1 MRTRGLWLLAILC
14 AMLPLSGCWDAEELN
29 RRAVVAGIGI
39 DLSPDKKEYRVSY
52 QVIIAD
58 EISGKTGRGGTP
70 TMVYSAQ
77 GRSIMEATRKVSML
91 VPRLVSTAHARI
103 VVISEELARQGI
115 SDIVD
120 FLDRDSDIRLTA
132 KIFVA
137 KNGARAHDILSGL
150 SAMGKITAYTLAQK
164 TEMTSKEYGANYP
177 VEIDDVIRDILV
189 PNSGPIINGV
199 DILGNV
205 EDVRKQ
211 SNLEKTDALGILR
224 MSNIA
229 VFRGAR
235 LKGWL
240 TEDESVGLLWV
251 KGKLNKTSIVI
262 TPEEQGEITLDVRR
276 SKTSTQ
282 VLLKDPEHPVVLVKV
297 TAQLSV
303 REMDS
308 TIDLRDP
315 ATLNELEVYVNKEI
329 RKKMKAVVDK
339 AQSLNSDIF
348 CFGQTLERQHPQK
361 WKSLKGQWNELF
373 PKLAV
378 EYHVDSIVR
387 NSQMRDRSF
396 KYDLNKE

>member
-1 MRTRGLWLLAILC
+1 MRIKGLWLIVILC
-14 AMLPLSGCWDAEELN
+14 AMLPLSGCWDAKELN
-29 RRAVVAGIGI
+29 RRAVVAGIGV
-39 DLSPDKKEYRVSY
+39 DLAPGKKDYFVSF

-91 VPRLVSTAHARI
+91 VPRQVSTAHTRI
-103 VVISEELARQGI
+103 IVISEELARQGI

-132 KIFVA
+132 KIYVA
-137 KNGARAHDILSGL
+137 KKEARARDILSGL
-150 SAMGKITAYTLAQK
+150 SAMGKISAYTLAQK
-164 TEMTSKEYGANYP
+164 TDISSQEYSSHYP
-177 VEIDDVIRDILV
+177 IEIDDVIRDILV

-205 EDVRKQ
+205 EDARKK
-211 SNLEKTDALGILR
+211 SNLEKTDALGLLR
-224 MSNIA
+224 MSNLA
-229 VFRGAR
+229 VFKGDR

-240 TEDESVGLLWV
+240 NEEESVGLVWI

-262 TPEEQGEITLDVRR
+262 TPDDLGEITLDVRR
-276 SKTSTQ
+276 SKTSTH
-282 VLLKDPEHPVVLVKV
+282 VFLKDLEHPIVLVRV

-315 ATLNELEVYVNKEI
+315 AALNDLETYVNQEI
-329 RKKMKAVVDK
+329 EKKMKAAVDK

-348 CFGQTLERQHPQK
+348 CFGQTLERQHPK
-361 WKSLKGQWNELF
+361 AWKQLKGQWSDLF
-373 PKLAV
+373 PELTV

-396 KYDLNKE
+396 KYDMNQE

>member
-1 MRTRGLWLLAILC
+1 MRIKDLWLIVILC
-14 AMLPLSGCWDAEELN
+14 AMLPLSGCWDAKELN
-29 RRAVVAGIGI
+29 RRAVVAGIGV
-39 DLSPDKKEYRVSY
+39 DLAPGKKDYLVSF
-52 QVIIAD
+52 QMIIAD

-70 TMVYSAQ
+70 TLVYSAQ
-77 GRSIMEATRKVSML
+77 GRSVMEATRKVSVL
-91 VPRLVSTAHARI
+91 VPRQVSTAHTRI
-103 VVISEELARQGI
+103 IVISEELARQGI

-132 KIFVA
+132 KIYVA
-137 KNGARAHDILSGL
+137 KNEARASDILSGL
-150 SAMGKITAYTLAQK
+150 SAMGKISAYTLAQK
-164 TEMTSKEYGANYP
+164 TDISSQEYSSHYP
-177 VEIDDVIRDILV
+177 IEIDDVIRDILV

-205 EDVRKQ
+205 EDVRKK

-224 MSNIA
+224 MSNLA
-229 VFRGAR
+229 VFKGDR

-240 TEDESVGLLWV
+240 NEEESVGLVWI

-262 TPEEQGEITLDVRR
+262 TPDDLGEITLDVRR
-276 SKTSTQ
+276 SKTSTH
-282 VLLKDPEHPVVLVKV
+282 VTLKDPEHPVVLVRV

-315 ATLNELEVYVNKEI
+315 AALKDLETYVNQEI
-329 RKKMKAVVDK
+329 RRRMKAAVDK

-348 CFGQTLERQHPQK
+348 CFGQTLERQHPK
-361 WKSLKGQWNELF
+361 AWKQLKGQWADLF
-373 PKLAV
+373 PKLTV

-396 KYDLNKE
+396 KYDMNKE